1 MYCRW
6 IFIIKNNIGYLH
18 RTKRVLKKTSS
29 RKKLL
34 VYANAAAVMIKG
46 FIQSDKSFANL
57 YYDVFN

>member
-6 IFIIKNNIGYLH
+6 IFIIKNNRIFAQN
-18 RTKRVLKKTSS
+18 KKSKKKTSS